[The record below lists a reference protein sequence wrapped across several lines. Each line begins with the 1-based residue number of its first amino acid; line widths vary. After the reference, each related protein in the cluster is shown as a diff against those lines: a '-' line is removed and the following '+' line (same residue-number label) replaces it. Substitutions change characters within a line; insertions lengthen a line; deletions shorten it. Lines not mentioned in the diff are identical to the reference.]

1 MARAPPSAAKP
12 PVLASAGVSAPASA
26 AAAKANPSR
35 PTVPA
40 AASASTSALGGP
52 PVSSSSRKRKAT
64 SSSSPAG
71 APAAPSPAA
80 AGVPYRRR
88 LNTEC
93 DRIRAHLRGPLGF
106 GKDKLMRAAAG
117 KIQRQTKAIVAWDGM
132 NGEQQ
137 LRHVVPG
144 IDSLASSTPP
154 QISWTHYHLMRI
166 HRPVHRALQLD
177 RSLMRRPEPDTLEF
191 S

>member
-1 MARAPPSAAKP
+1 M
-12 PVLASAGVSAPASA
+12 
-26 AAAKANPSR
+26 
-35 PTVPA
+35 
-40 AASASTSALGGP
+40 
-52 PVSSSSRKRKAT
+52 
-64 SSSSPAG
+64 
-71 APAAPSPAA
+71 
-80 AGVPYRRR
+80 
-88 LNTEC
+88 
-93 DRIRAHLRGPLGF
+93 RGPLGF

-144 IDSLASSTPP
+144 IDSLASSTPR
-154 QISWTHYHLMRI
+154 QISWTHYHLMRT